1 MYKTKYRAQ
10 KKTHRDTVKLIFDK
24 GAKLIALN
32 KHRLFSTSEGI
43 TGHPHANK
51 III

>member
-1 MYKTKYRAQ
+1 MYETKYGTQ
-10 KKTHRDTVKLIFDK
+10 KKTQKDTVKLIFDK

-32 KHRLFSTSEGI
+32 KHRLFSTSDGI

-51 III
+51 RII